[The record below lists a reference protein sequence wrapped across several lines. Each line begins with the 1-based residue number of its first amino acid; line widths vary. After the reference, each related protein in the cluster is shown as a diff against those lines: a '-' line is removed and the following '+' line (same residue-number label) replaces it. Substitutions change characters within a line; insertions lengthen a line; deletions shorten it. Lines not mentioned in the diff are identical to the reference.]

1 MKKSYLALAVIAVL
15 AVGCAKEYA
24 AENPVVGS
32 SASSEITV
40 SMPAQTRTAF
50 GEESEGIMS
59 VVWSDSDQIKV
70 IDATSEPAK
79 EGIYTLENGKGGG
92 ATATFSHSSGD
103 VIENV
108 TDIVYPATAAED
120 LSIPAAQTYTAG
132 SYDPVAAVL
141 KYHSEEPVAISSEG
155 FQLENT
161 ASIIAISLKGN
172 ETVASVSAALTP
184 ANGGETHVYTLSS
197 EEGVSLSADAIPFY
211 IAVPGSDTEYELDV
225 TVNSSN
231 GSEPLTQ
238 ETSEPRAF
246 AASSLV
252 RFPALEYSVA
262 AGKTY
267 AIGDYWPDEENAEGI
282 VFYVTDGGL
291 HGKVISPEEIKA
303 VWGPKISE
311 KDNGIEASRKDPE
324 DGQLI
329 TKSIIEKYKD
339 TETFATDYPCF
350 EWIYN
355 TMNNGD
361 INGPWYA
368 PSRKELGQWAAAMCG
383 FAWAELE
390 ETWVSVEKNENGEVT
405 KTTHGYDADKIQMP
419 GWTDAKAAREEFKTR
434 LDKIKKGTGE
444 NLNLSGKYC
453 STWEST
459 DGNNVFRF
467 NLTNDNSGGQFAV
480 ITKLDE
486 TNRIRPVRTF

>member
-1 MKKSYLALAVIAVL
+1 MKKSYLALAAVAVL

-24 AENPVVGS
+24 AENPVGGS

-50 GEESEGIMS
+50 GEESGSIMN
-59 VVWSDSDQIKV
+59 VVWLENDQIKV

-79 EGIYTLENGKGGG
+79 EGIYILENGKGGG

-184 ANGGETHVYTLSS
+184 VNGGETLTYTLSS
-197 EEGVSLSADAIPFY
+197 EDGVSLSADAIPFH
-211 IAVPGSDTEYELDV
+211 IAVPGSDAEYSLSI
-225 TVNSSN
+225 TVKSSN
-231 GSEPLTQ
+231 GSDPLVK

-252 RFPALEYSVA
+252 RFPVLDYSVA

-282 VFYVTDGGL
+282 VFSISDGGL
-291 HGKVISPEEIKA
+291 HGKVISIYEKQGQ
-303 VWGPKISE
+303 WGPQRNE
-311 KDNGIEASRKDPE
+311 KENGVQGMDPE
-324 DGQLI
+324 DAALVTKTLI
-329 TKSIIEKYKD
+329 EAHKD
-339 TETFATDYPCF
+339 SETFADDYPCF
-350 EWIYN
+350 EWVYN
-355 TMNNGD
+355 TMNKGNID
-361 INGPWYA
+361 GPWRFPTRTEISQWVA
-368 PSRKELGQWAAAMCG
+368 MMSGFDWDELLK
-383 FAWAELE
+383 AWSPVAGDKA
-390 ETWVSVEKNENGEVT
+390 VMPDYKSVEAKENRSKFEILIEAPEGASDLVLTGKYWTAREDGSGKNAYKFKMSATDDPSNQGGFLDIST
-405 KTTHGYDADKIQMP
+405 KTDSYG
-419 GWTDAKAAREEFKTR
+419 
-434 LDKIKKGTGE
+434 
-444 NLNLSGKYC
+444 
-453 STWEST
+453 
-459 DGNNVFRF
+459 
-467 NLTNDNSGGQFAV
+467 
-480 ITKLDE
+480 
-486 TNRIRPVRTF
+486 RIRPVRTF

>member
-50 GEESEGIMS
+50 GEESGSIMN
-59 VVWSDSDQIKV
+59 VVWSENDQIKV

-79 EGIYTLENGKGGG
+79 EGIYILENGKGGG

-120 LSIPAAQTYTAG
+120 LSIPVEQTYTAG
-132 SYDPVAAVL
+132 SYDPQAAIL
-141 KYHSEEPVAISSEG
+141 KYHSDEPAAISSDG

-184 ANGGETHVYTLSS
+184 ANGGETLTYTLSS
-197 EEGVSLSADAIPFY
+197 EDGVSLSADAIPFH
-211 IAVPGSDTEYELDV
+211 IAVPGSDAEYSLSI
-225 TVNSSN
+225 TVKSTN
-231 GSEPLTQ
+231 GSAPLVKA
-238 ETSEPRAF
+238 TSEPRAF

-252 RFPALEYSVA
+252 RFPVLDYSVA

-282 VFYVTDGGL
+282 VFSISDGGL
-291 HGKVISPEEIKA
+291 HGKVISIYEKNA
-303 VWGPKISE
+303 NWGPQISE
-311 KDNGIEASRKDPE
+311 AQAGVAGMREEPE
-324 DGQLI
+324 DGKLI
-329 TKSIIEKYKD
+329 TKSLIEKYKD
-339 TETFATDYPCF
+339 TDTFATDYPCF

-355 TMNNGD
+355 TMNKGD

-368 PSRKELGQWAAAMCG
+368 PVRQEVAEWAVVMSG
-383 FAWAELE
+383 FDWD
-390 ETWVSVEKNENGEVT
+390 EVNASW
-405 KTTHGYDADKIQMP
+405 KTNTGGPGYCQDKLPISN
-419 GWTDAKAAREEFKTR
+419 WTDQTAQDARKAFNEKVKAAGGNE
-434 LDKIKKGTGE
+434 I
-444 NLNLSGKYC
+444 NLWGKYC
-453 STWEST
+453 STWENASGT
-459 DGNNVFRF
+459 SIFRF
-467 NLTNDNSGGQFAV
+467 NLTTNSESGGQYNVVSKVEGAD
-480 ITKLDE
+480 KNAP
-486 TNRIRPVRTF
+486 TNRIRPIRTF

>member
-1 MKKSYLALAVIAVL
+1 MKKSYLALAAVAVL

-24 AENPVVGS
+24 AENPVGGS

-50 GEESEGIMS
+50 GEESGSIMN
-59 VVWSDSDQIKV
+59 VVWSENDQIKV

-79 EGIYTLENGKGGG
+79 EGIYILENGKGGG

-120 LSIPAAQTYTAG
+120 LSIPVEQTYTAG
-132 SYDPVAAVL
+132 SYDPQAAIL
-141 KYHSEEPVAISSEG
+141 KYHSDEPAAISSEG

-184 ANGGETHVYTLSS
+184 ANGGETLTYTLSS
-197 EEGVSLSADAIPFY
+197 EDGVSLSADAIPFH
-211 IAVPGSDTEYELDV
+211 IAVPGSDAEYSLSI
-225 TVNSSN
+225 TVKSSN
-231 GSEPLTQ
+231 GSDPLVK

-246 AASSLV
+246 AASFLV
-252 RFPALEYSVA
+252 RFPVLDYSVA

-282 VFYVTDGGL
+282 VFSISDGGL
-291 HGKVISPEEIKA
+291 HGKVISIYEKNA
-303 VWGPKISE
+303 KWGPQISE
-311 KDNGIEASRKDPE
+311 AQAGVAGMREEPE
-324 DGQLI
+324 DGKLI
-329 TKSIIEKYKD
+329 TKSLIEKYKD
-339 TETFATDYPCF
+339 TDTFATDYPCF

-355 TMNNGD
+355 TMNKGD

-368 PSRKELGQWAAAMCG
+368 PVRQEVAEWAVVMSG
-383 FAWAELE
+383 FDWD
-390 ETWVSVEKNENGEVT
+390 EVNASW
-405 KTTHGYDADKIQMP
+405 KTDTGGPGYCQDKLPISN
-419 GWTDAKAAREEFKTR
+419 WTDQTAQDARKAFNEKVKAAGGNE
-434 LDKIKKGTGE
+434 I
-444 NLNLSGKYC
+444 NLWGKYC
-453 STWEST
+453 STWENQAGTS
-459 DGNNVFRF
+459 VFRF
-467 NLTNDNSGGQFAV
+467 NITTNSDEGGQYQV
-480 ITKLDE
+480 IPKTE
-486 TNRIRPVRTF
+486 SSNRIRPVRTF

>member
-1 MKKSYLALAVIAVL
+1 MKKSYLALAAVAVL

-24 AENPVVGS
+24 AENPVGGS

-50 GEESEGIMS
+50 GEESGSIMN
-59 VVWSDSDQIKV
+59 VVWSENDQIKV

-184 ANGGETHVYTLSS
+184 ANGGETLTYTLSS
-197 EEGVSLSADAIPFY
+197 EDGVSLSADAIPFH
-211 IAVPGSDTEYELDV
+211 IAVPGSDAEYSLSI
-225 TVNSSN
+225 TVKSSN
-231 GSEPLTQ
+231 GSDPLVK

-246 AASSLV
+246 AASFLV
-252 RFPALEYSVA
+252 RFPVLDYSVA

-282 VFYVTDGGL
+282 VFSISDGGL
-291 HGKVISPEEIKA
+291 HGKVISIYEKNA
-303 VWGPKISE
+303 KWGPQISE
-311 KDNGIEASRKDPE
+311 AQAGVAGMREEPE
-324 DGQLI
+324 DGKLI
-329 TKSIIEKYKD
+329 TKSLIEKYKD
-339 TETFATDYPCF
+339 TDTFATDYPCF
-350 EWIYN
+350 EWIYS
-355 TMNNGD
+355 TMNKGD
-361 INGPWYA
+361 VDGPWYA
-368 PSRKELGQWAAAMCG
+368 PVRQEVAEWAVVMSG
-383 FAWAELE
+383 FDWD
-390 ETWVSVEKNENGEVT
+390 EVNASW
-405 KTTHGYDADKIQMP
+405 KTDTGGPGYCQDKLPISN
-419 GWTDAKAAREEFKTR
+419 WTDQTAQDARKAFNEKVKAAGGNE
-434 LDKIKKGTGE
+434 I
-444 NLNLSGKYC
+444 NLWGKYC
-453 STWEST
+453 STWENQAGTS
-459 DGNNVFRF
+459 VFRF
-467 NLTNDNSGGQFAV
+467 NITTNSDEGGQYQV
-480 ITKLDE
+480 ISKTE
-486 TNRIRPVRTF
+486 SSNRIRPVRTF

>member
-1 MKKSYLALAVIAVL
+1 MKKSYLALAAVAVL

-24 AENPVVGS
+24 AENPVGGS

-50 GEESEGIMS
+50 GEESGSIMN
-59 VVWSDSDQIKV
+59 VVWSENDQIKV

-79 EGIYTLENGKGGG
+79 EGIYILENGKGGG

-141 KYHSEEPVAISSEG
+141 KYHSEEPVAISSQG

-184 ANGGETHVYTLSS
+184 ANGGETLTYTLSS
-197 EEGVSLSADAIPFY
+197 EDGVSLSADAIPFH
-211 IAVPGSDTEYELDV
+211 IAVPGSDAEYSLSI
-225 TVNSSN
+225 TVKSSN
-231 GSEPLTQ
+231 GSDPLVK

-252 RFPALEYSVA
+252 RFPVLDYSVA

-282 VFYVTDGGL
+282 VFSISDGGL
-291 HGKVISPEEIKA
+291 HGKVISIYEKNA
-303 VWGPKISE
+303 NWGPQISE
-311 KDNGIEASRKDPE
+311 AQAGVAGMREEPE
-324 DGQLI
+324 DGKLI
-329 TKSIIEKYKD
+329 TKSLIEKYKD
-339 TETFATDYPCF
+339 TDTFATDYPCF

-355 TMNNGD
+355 TMNKGD

-368 PSRKELGQWAAAMCG
+368 PVRQEVAEWAVVMSG
-383 FAWAELE
+383 FDWD
-390 ETWVSVEKNENGEVT
+390 EVNASW
-405 KTTHGYDADKIQMP
+405 KTNTGGPGYCQDKLPISN
-419 GWTDAKAAREEFKTR
+419 WTDQTAQDARKAFNEKVKAAGGNE
-434 LDKIKKGTGE
+434 I
-444 NLNLSGKYC
+444 NLWGKYC
-453 STWEST
+453 STWENQAGTS
-459 DGNNVFRF
+459 VFRF
-467 NLTNDNSGGQFAV
+467 NITTNSDEGGQYQV
-480 ITKLDE
+480 IPKTE
-486 TNRIRPVRTF
+486 SSNRIRPVRTF

>member
-50 GEESEGIMS
+50 GEESGSIMN
-59 VVWSDSDQIKV
+59 VVWSENDQIKV

-79 EGIYTLENGKGGG
+79 EGIYILENGKGGG

-120 LSIPAAQTYTAG
+120 LSIPVEQTYTAG
-132 SYDPVAAVL
+132 SYDPQAAIL
-141 KYHSEEPVAISSEG
+141 KYHSDEPAAISSDG

-184 ANGGETHVYTLSS
+184 ANGGETLTYTLSS
-197 EEGVSLSADAIPFY
+197 EDGVSLSADAIPFH
-211 IAVPGSDTEYELDV
+211 IAVPGSDAEYSLSI
-225 TVNSSN
+225 TVKSTN
-231 GSEPLTQ
+231 GSAPLVKA
-238 ETSEPRAF
+238 TSEPRAF

-252 RFPALEYSVA
+252 RFPVLDYSVA

-282 VFYVTDGGL
+282 VFSISDGGL
-291 HGKVISPEEIKA
+291 HGKVISIYEKNA
-303 VWGPKISE
+303 NWGPQISE
-311 KDNGIEASRKDPE
+311 AQAGVAGMREEPE
-324 DGQLI
+324 DGKLI
-329 TKSIIEKYKD
+329 TKSLIEKYKD
-339 TETFATDYPCF
+339 TDTFATDYPCF

-355 TMNNGD
+355 TMNKGD

-368 PSRKELGQWAAAMCG
+368 PVRQEVAEWAVVMSG
-383 FAWAELE
+383 FDWD
-390 ETWVSVEKNENGEVT
+390 EVNASW
-405 KTTHGYDADKIQMP
+405 KTSTGGPGYCQDKLPISN
-419 GWTDAKAAREEFKTR
+419 WTDQAAQDARKAFNEKVKAAGGNE
-434 LDKIKKGTGE
+434 I
-444 NLNLSGKYC
+444 NLWGKYC
-453 STWEST
+453 STWENASGT
-459 DGNNVFRF
+459 SIFRF
-467 NLTNDNSGGQFAV
+467 NLTTNSESGGQYNVVSKVEGAD
-480 ITKLDE
+480 KNAP
-486 TNRIRPVRTF
+486 TNRIRPIRTF

>member
-1 MKKSYLALAVIAVL
+1 MKKSYLAMAAVAVL

-24 AENPVVGS
+24 AENPVGGS

-50 GEESEGIMS
+50 GEESGSIMN

-120 LSIPAAQTYTAG
+120 LSIPVEQTYTAG
-132 SYDPVAAVL
+132 SYDPQAAIL
-141 KYHSEEPVAISSEG
+141 KYHSDEPAAISSEG

-184 ANGGETHVYTLSS
+184 ANGGETLTYTLSS
-197 EEGVSLSADAIPFY
+197 EDGVSLSADAIPFH
-211 IAVPGSDTEYELDV
+211 IAVPGSDAEYKLSI
-225 TVNSSN
+225 TVKSSN
-231 GSEPLTQ
+231 GSDPLVK

-252 RFPALEYSVA
+252 RFPVLDYSVA

-291 HGKVISPEEIKA
+291 HGKVISIYEKNA
-303 VWGPKISE
+303 KWGPQISE
-311 KDNGIEASRKDPE
+311 AQAGVAGMREEPE
-324 DGQLI
+324 DGKLI
-329 TKSIIEKYKD
+329 TKSLIEKYKD
-339 TETFATDYPCF
+339 TDTFATDYPCF

-355 TMNNGD
+355 TMNKGD

-368 PSRKELGQWAAAMCG
+368 PVRQEVAEWAVVMSG
-383 FAWAELE
+383 FDWD
-390 ETWVSVEKNENGEVT
+390 EVNASW
-405 KTTHGYDADKIQMP
+405 KTNTGGPGYCQDKLPISN
-419 GWTDAKAAREEFKTR
+419 WTDQAAQDARKAFNEKVKAAGGNE
-434 LDKIKKGTGE
+434 I
-444 NLNLSGKYC
+444 NLWGKYC
-453 STWEST
+453 STWENQAGTS
-459 DGNNVFRF
+459 VFRF
-467 NLTNDNSGGQFAV
+467 NITTNSDEGGQYQV
-480 ITKLDE
+480 ISKTE
-486 TNRIRPVRTF
+486 SSNRIRPVRTF

>member
-1 MKKSYLALAVIAVL
+1 MKNSYLALAAVAVL

-24 AENPVVGS
+24 AENPVGGS

-50 GEESEGIMS
+50 GEESGSIMN
-59 VVWSDSDQIKV
+59 VVWSENDQIKV

-225 TVNSSN
+225 TVKSSN
-231 GSEPLTQ
+231 GSDPLVK

-246 AASSLV
+246 AASFLV
-252 RFPALEYSVA
+252 RFPVLDYSVA

-282 VFYVTDGGL
+282 VFSISDGGL
-291 HGKVISPEEIKA
+291 HGKVISIYEKNA
-303 VWGPKISE
+303 NWGPQISE
-311 KDNGIEASRKDPE
+311 AQAGVAGMREEPE
-324 DGQLI
+324 DGKLI
-329 TKSIIEKYKD
+329 TKSLIEKYKD
-339 TETFATDYPCF
+339 TDTFATDYPCF

-355 TMNNGD
+355 TMNKGD

-368 PSRKELGQWAAAMCG
+368 PVRQEVAEWAVVMSG
-383 FAWAELE
+383 FDWD
-390 ETWVSVEKNENGEVT
+390 EVNASW
-405 KTTHGYDADKIQMP
+405 KTSTGGPGYCQDKLPISN
-419 GWTDAKAAREEFKTR
+419 WTDQAAQDARKAFNEKVKAAGGNE
-434 LDKIKKGTGE
+434 I
-444 NLNLSGKYC
+444 NLWGKYC
-453 STWEST
+453 STWENQAGTS
-459 DGNNVFRF
+459 VFRF
-467 NLTNDNSGGQFAV
+467 NITTNSDEGGQYQV
-480 ITKLDE
+480 ISKTE
-486 TNRIRPVRTF
+486 SSNRIRPVRTF

>member
-50 GEESEGIMS
+50 GEESEGIMN
-59 VVWSDSDQIKV
+59 VVWSENDQIKV

-141 KYHSEEPVAISSEG
+141 KYHSEEPVAISSQG

-184 ANGGETHVYTLSS
+184 ANGGKTLTYTLSS
-197 EEGVSLSADAIPFY
+197 EDGVSLSADAIPFH
-211 IAVPGSDTEYELDV
+211 IAVPGSDAEYSLSI
-225 TVNSSN
+225 TVKSTN
-231 GSEPLTQ
+231 GSAPLVKA
-238 ETSEPRAF
+238 TSEPRAF

-252 RFPALEYSVA
+252 RFPVLDYSVA

-282 VFYVTDGGL
+282 VFSISDGGL
-291 HGKVISPEEIKA
+291 HGKVISIYEKNTDQ
-303 VWGPKISE
+303 WGPI
-311 KDNGIEASRKDPE
+311 KDEEEAGIEGMRVSPE
-324 DGQLI
+324 DSKLVTQ
-329 TKSIIEKYKD
+329 SIIETYKD
-339 TETFATDYPCF
+339 TDTFADDYPGF
-350 EWIYN
+350 AWIY
-355 TMNNGD
+355 TDMNNGKVD
-361 INGPWYA
+361 GPWYV
-368 PSRKELGQWAAAMCG
+368 PSRSELYEWVAAMSG
-383 FAWAELE
+383 FDYKDLLE
-390 ETWVSVEKNENGEVT
+390 SGVSPTLENKIMPNYADGQSSRE
-405 KTTHGYDADKIQMP
+405 AFNDKIEAL
-419 GWTDAKAAREEFKTR
+419 G
-434 LDKIKKGTGE
+434 KGTTI
-444 NLNLSGKYC
+444 NLTGKYC
-453 STWEST
+453 STWENSSGESVYKFYLST
-459 DGNNVFRF
+459 ETEGANR
-467 NLTNDNSGGQFAV
+467 GGQLRV
-480 ITKLDE
+480 MPKNDK
-486 TNRIRPVRTF
+486 NSRIRPVRTF